1 MIIEH
6 AIRSHLLAQSA
17 LVALIGQKLYYVTA
31 PQTVDDPY
39 VVFFKVS
46 AVPEYS
52 LTGHSKLINARFQF
66 SIFASTYLMTKQIA
80 AQIQLA
86 LQDKCNQVI
95 GGVGGVNV
103 SVQFEDEQDLF
114 EAESGLFHCPVEY
127 FIQYNE

>member
-66 SIFASTYLMTKQIA
+66 SIFANTYLMTKQIG

-95 GGVGGVNV
+95 GGGVNV
-103 SVQFEDEQDLF
+103 SVQFENEQDLY